1 MGNIFKYTF
10 KYKGLFTLRLLFT
23 VVKSLVGVGLAAFL
37 GNIIDVFTEGRVE
50 LFPKMLISCALFIII
65 EVIIFFV
72 DGIVSAK
79 YTEKTVDNIRVDI
92 FNNIMR
98 KDISDFSSNNTGSY
112 LSILSNDILIIKT
125 DFIDS
130 LFSLIFQ
137 VLSFISTLILMLS
150 ISVPVTLIIL
160 FMAFLNFFSTALL
173 SNKIVK
179 EKGNYSEKLEQVT
192 KIAKEIFSGFEVVKN
207 FNIMGKMRRI
217 YHYQSRLVEEKR
229 ALCLILMNIVDI
241 ISVVW
246 GSITYLMVLLI
257 CGFGVYK
264 GTMTVGTVIIVTQLI
279 NSVTSPIGQIIYLVN
294 SILSVKE
301 IAHKISSIV
310 ENEEV
315 DTDTK
320 KVRVQNPKEII
331 IDNLNFSYES
341 KKNVLN
347 NVNFKFEQGKKYAI
361 VGRSGSGKSTL
372 IKLIM
377 RYYKEYTGQILLNGA
392 DIRDISKENFYNLFS
407 IIEQKVFM
415 FDGTIKQNICL
426 YNKYPKRKVFE
437 VVKKCGLLDV
447 INNLE
452 DGINTKIGE
461 SGDLLSG
468 GEKQR
473 ISIARALLRET
484 PIMILDEFTSSLD
497 NETSSMI
504 ENLLLDIPEITLIS
518 ITHKLIKSVLNKYD
532 EIIVMKDGCIV
543 EHGSF
548 DELIEKKSHFYNLY
562 YIQEDR

>member
-10 KYKGLFTLRLLFT
+10 KYKGLFSLRLLFT
-23 VVKSLVGVGLAAFL
+23 VIKSLVSVAFAGFL
-37 GNIIDVFTEGRVE
+37 GNIIDVFTEGRVNE
-50 LFPKMLISCALFIII
+50 FSKIIIFCALFIIL

-72 DGIVSAK
+72 DGIISAK
-79 YTEKTVDNIRVDI
+79 YTEKTVNNIRVDI
-92 FNNIMR
+92 FNNIMS
-98 KDISDFSSNNTGSY
+98 KDISDFTSNNTGSY

-125 DFIDS
+125 DFIDN
-130 LFSLIFQ
+130 LFTLVFQ
-137 VLSFISTLILMLS
+137 VLSFIATLILMLS
-150 ISVPVTLIIL
+150 ISVPITLLIL
-160 FMAFLNFFSTALL
+160 LMAFLNFLSTALL

-179 EKGNYSEKLEQVT
+179 EKGDYSEKLEQVT
-192 KIAKEIFSGFEVVKN
+192 KITKEIFSGFEIIKN
-207 FNIMGKMRRI
+207 FNILKKMRRI
-217 YHYQSRLVEEKR
+217 YNNQSKLVEEKR
-229 ALCLILMNIVDI
+229 ALCLILMNVVDI
-241 ISVVW
+241 IAVVW
-246 GSITYLMVLLI
+246 GSITFLMVLLI

-279 NSVTSPIGQIIYLVN
+279 DSVTSPIGQIIYLVN

-301 IAHKISSIV
+301 IAKKISDIV

-315 DTDTK
+315 KKRTK
-320 KVRVQNPKEII
+320 KIGIESPKDIRI
-331 IDNLNFSYES
+331 SKLNFSYES

-347 NVNFKFEQGKKYAI
+347 NINFNFEQGKKYAI

-377 RYYKEYTGQILLNGA
+377 RYYKEYTGQILLNGT
-392 DIRDISKENFYNLFS
+392 DIRDINKESFYRLFS

-426 YNKYPKRKVFE
+426 YNKYPKRKVFD
-437 VVKKCGLLDV
+437 VVKKCGLLNV

-461 SGDLLSG
+461 AGDLLSG

-504 ENLLLDIPEITLIS
+504 ENLLLDIPDITLIS

-532 EIIVMKDGCIV
+532 EIIVMRDGCIV
-543 EHGSF
+543 EHGPF
-548 DELIEKKSHFYNLY
+548 DELIKNKSYFYNLY
-562 YIQEDR
+562 YIQEDK